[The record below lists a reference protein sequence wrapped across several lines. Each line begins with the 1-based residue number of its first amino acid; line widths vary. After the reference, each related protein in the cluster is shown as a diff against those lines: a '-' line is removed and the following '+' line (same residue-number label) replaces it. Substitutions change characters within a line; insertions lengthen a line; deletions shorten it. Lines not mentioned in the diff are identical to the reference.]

1 MDILSQALFYK
12 TIDCGKLYRLCK
24 EITMRNILLLG
35 ICFVLLTA
43 GMVLAADDTTLQKSE
58 NKAESANAKVDGK
71 YVYKPYIIRNLQ
83 DSNVRSQI
91 TSEGQ
96 TYVIDLK
103 KLNEFSN
110 IEIELQLDIQKI
122 SEDKAPFNM
131 FFVDPAQL
139 DVLAQYG
146 YVPDL
151 YTYEIIGFHNNRAL
165 TSYEKIGKFSPGEYD
180 LDIDIKKISKFDGR
194 VTMNINGESFKGEDY
209 SFEHFSQFASWG
221 ILIIAGP
228 DTKIN
233 KFNLK
238 TETLKFDE

>member
-1 MDILSQALFYK
+1 
-12 TIDCGKLYRLCK
+12 
-24 EITMRNILLLG
+24 MRNILLIG
-35 ICFVLLTA
+35 ISLVLLTA
-43 GMVLAADDTTLQKSE
+43 GMALAVDDATLQEVE
-58 NKAESANAKVDGK
+58 NKAESANAKADGK

-83 DSNVRSQI
+83 DSNVGSQV

-96 TYVIDLK
+96 IYVIGLK
-103 KLNEFSN
+103 KLDEFRN

-139 DVLAQYG
+139 EVLAQDG

-151 YTYEIIGFHNNRAL
+151 YTYEIIGFHNNRAI
-165 TSYEKIGKFSPGEYD
+165 TAYEKIGKFSLGEYD
-180 LDIDIKKISKFDGR
+180 LDINIKKISKFDGR

-209 SFEHFSQFASWG
+209 SFGHFSQFGSWG

-228 DTKIN
+228 DTKIS

-238 TETLKFDE
+238 TETLEFEE

>member
-1 MDILSQALFYK
+1 
-12 TIDCGKLYRLCK
+12 
-24 EITMRNILLLG
+24 MRNILLIG
-35 ICFVLLTA
+35 ISLVLLTA
-43 GMVLAADDTTLQKSE
+43 GMALAVDDATLQEVE
-58 NKAESANAKVDGK
+58 NKAESANAKADGK

-83 DSNVRSQI
+83 DSNVGSQV

-96 TYVIDLK
+96 IYVIGLK
-103 KLNEFSN
+103 KLNEFRN

-139 DVLAQYG
+139 DVLAQDG

-151 YTYEIIGFHNNRAL
+151 YTYEIIGFHNNRAI
-165 TSYEKIGKFSPGEYD
+165 TAYEKIGKFSLGEYD
-180 LDIDIKKISKFDGR
+180 LDINIKKISKFDGR

-209 SFEHFSQFASWG
+209 SFGHFSQFGSWG

-228 DTKIN
+228 DTKIS

-238 TETLKFDE
+238 TETLEFEE

>member
-1 MDILSQALFYK
+1 
-12 TIDCGKLYRLCK
+12 
-24 EITMRNILLLG
+24 MRNILLIG
-35 ICFVLLTA
+35 ISLVLLTA
-43 GMVLAADDTTLQKSE
+43 GMALAVDDATLQEVE
-58 NKAESANAKVDGK
+58 NKAESANAKADGK

-83 DSNVRSQI
+83 DSNVGSQV

-96 TYVIDLK
+96 IYVIDLK
-103 KLNEFSN
+103 KLNEFRN

-139 DVLAQYG
+139 EVFTQDG
-146 YVPDL
+146 YAPDL
-151 YTYEIIGFHNNRAL
+151 YTYEIIGFNNNRAL
-165 TSYEKIGKFSPGEYD
+165 TSYEKIGKFSLGEYD
-180 LDIDIKKISKFDGR
+180 LDINIKKISKFDGR

-209 SFEHFSQFASWG
+209 SFGHFSQFGSWG

-228 DTKIN
+228 DTKIS

-238 TETLKFDE
+238 TETLEFEE

>member
-1 MDILSQALFYK
+1 
-12 TIDCGKLYRLCK
+12 
-24 EITMRNILLLG
+24 MRNILLIG
-35 ICFVLLTA
+35 ISLVLLTA
-43 GMVLAADDTTLQKSE
+43 GMALAVDDATLQEVE
-58 NKAESANAKVDGK
+58 NKAESANAKADGK

-83 DSNVRSQI
+83 DSNVGSQV

-96 TYVIDLK
+96 IYVIDLK
-103 KLNEFSN
+103 KLNEFRN

-165 TSYEKIGKFSPGEYD
+165 TAYEKISTFSLGEYD
-180 LDIDIKKISKFDGR
+180 LDINIKKISKFDGR

-209 SFEHFSQFASWG
+209 SFGHFSQFGSWG

-228 DTKIN
+228 DTKIS

-238 TETLKFDE
+238 TETLEFEE

>member
-1 MDILSQALFYK
+1 
-12 TIDCGKLYRLCK
+12 
-24 EITMRNILLLG
+24 MRNILLIG
-35 ICFVLLTA
+35 ISLVLLTA
-43 GMVLAADDTTLQKSE
+43 GMALAVDDATLQEVE
-58 NKAESANAKVDGK
+58 NKAESANAKADGK

-83 DSNVRSQI
+83 DSNVGSQV

-96 TYVIDLK
+96 IYVIGLK
-103 KLNEFSN
+103 KLNEFRN

-139 DVLAQYG
+139 DVFTQDG
-146 YVPDL
+146 YAPDL
-151 YTYEIIGFHNNRAL
+151 YTYEIIGFNNNRAL
-165 TSYEKIGKFSPGEYD
+165 TSYEKIGKFSLGEYD
-180 LDIDIKKISKFDGR
+180 LDINIKKISKFDGR

-209 SFEHFSQFASWG
+209 SFGHFSQFGSWG

-228 DTKIN
+228 DTKIS

-238 TETLKFDE
+238 TETLEFEE

>member
-1 MDILSQALFYK
+1 MKNIIAIGIL
-12 TIDCGKLYRLCK
+12 G
-24 EITMRNILLLG
+24 
-35 ICFVLLTA
+35 VLLTA
-43 GMVLAADDTTLQKSE
+43 GMALAVDDATLQEVE
-58 NKAESANAKVDGK
+58 NKAESANAKADGK

-83 DSNVRSQI
+83 DSNVGSQV

-96 TYVIDLK
+96 TYVIGLK
-103 KLNEFSN
+103 KLNEFRN

-139 DVLAQYG
+139 EVLAQDG

-151 YTYEIIGFHNNRAL
+151 YTYEIIGFHNNRAI
-165 TSYEKIGKFSPGEYD
+165 TAYEKIGKFSLGEYD
-180 LDIDIKKISKFDGR
+180 LDINIKKISKFDGR

-209 SFEHFSQFASWG
+209 SFGHFSQFGSWG

-228 DTKIN
+228 DTKIS

-238 TETLKFDE
+238 TETLEFEE

>member
-1 MDILSQALFYK
+1 
-12 TIDCGKLYRLCK
+12 
-24 EITMRNILLLG
+24 MRNILLIG
-35 ICFVLLTA
+35 ISFVLLTA
-43 GMVLAADDTTLQKSE
+43 GMALAVDDATLQEVE
-58 NKAESANAKVDGK
+58 NKAESANAKADGK

-83 DSNVRSQI
+83 DSNVGSQV

-96 TYVIDLK
+96 IYVIGLK
-103 KLNEFSN
+103 KLNEFRN

-139 DVLAQYG
+139 EVLAQDG

-151 YTYEIIGFHNNRAL
+151 YTYEIIGFHNNRAI
-165 TSYEKIGKFSPGEYD
+165 TAYEKIGKFSLGEYD
-180 LDIDIKKISKFDGR
+180 LDINIKKISKFDGR

-209 SFEHFSQFASWG
+209 SFGHFSQFGSWG

-228 DTKIN
+228 DTKIS

-238 TETLKFDE
+238 TETLEFEE

>member
-1 MDILSQALFYK
+1 
-12 TIDCGKLYRLCK
+12 
-24 EITMRNILLLG
+24 MRNILLIG
-35 ICFVLLTA
+35 ISLVLLTA
-43 GMVLAADDTTLQKSE
+43 GMALAVDDATLQEVE
-58 NKAESANAKVDGK
+58 NKAESANAKADGK

-83 DSNVRSQI
+83 DSNVGSQV

-96 TYVIDLK
+96 IYVIGLK
-103 KLNEFSN
+103 KLNEFRN

-139 DVLAQYG
+139 EVLAQDG

-151 YTYEIIGFHNNRAL
+151 YTYEIVGFHNNRAI
-165 TSYEKIGKFSPGEYD
+165 TAYEKISKFSLGEYA
-180 LDIDIKKISKFDGR
+180 LDINIKKISKFDGR

-209 SFEHFSQFASWG
+209 SFGHFSQFGSWG

-228 DTKIN
+228 DTKIS

-238 TETLKFDE
+238 TETLEFEE

>member
-1 MDILSQALFYK
+1 
-12 TIDCGKLYRLCK
+12 
-24 EITMRNILLLG
+24 MRNILLIG
-35 ICFVLLTA
+35 ISLVLLTA
-43 GMVLAADDTTLQKSE
+43 GMALAVDDATLQEVE
-58 NKAESANAKVDGK
+58 NKAESANAKADGK

-83 DSNVRSQI
+83 DSNVGSQV

-96 TYVIDLK
+96 IYVIGLK
-103 KLNEFSN
+103 KLNEFRN

-139 DVLAQYG
+139 EVLAQDG

-151 YTYEIIGFHNNRAL
+151 YTYEIIGFHNNRAI
-165 TSYEKIGKFSPGEYD
+165 TSYEKIGKFSLGEYD
-180 LDIDIKKISKFDGR
+180 LDINIKKISKFDGR

-209 SFEHFSQFASWG
+209 SFGHFSQFGSWG

-228 DTKIN
+228 DTKIS

-238 TETLKFDE
+238 TETLEFEE

>member
-1 MDILSQALFYK
+1 MK
-12 TIDCGKLYRLCK
+12 
-24 EITMRNILLLG
+24 NIIAIG
-35 ICFVLLTA
+35 ISFVLLTA
-43 GMVLAADDTTLQKSE
+43 GMALAVDDATLQEVE
-58 NKAESANAKVDGK
+58 NKAESANTKADGK

-83 DSNVRSQI
+83 DSNVGSQV

-96 TYVIDLK
+96 IYVIGLK
-103 KLNEFSN
+103 KLNEFRN

-139 DVLAQYG
+139 EVLAQDG

-151 YTYEIIGFHNNRAL
+151 YTYEIIGFHNNRAI
-165 TSYEKIGKFSPGEYD
+165 TAYEKIGKFSLGEYD
-180 LDIDIKKISKFDGR
+180 LDINIKKISKFDGR

-209 SFEHFSQFASWG
+209 SFGHFSQFGSWG

-228 DTKIN
+228 DTKIS

-238 TETLKFDE
+238 TETLEFEE

>member
-1 MDILSQALFYK
+1 
-12 TIDCGKLYRLCK
+12 
-24 EITMRNILLLG
+24 MRNILLIG
-35 ICFVLLTA
+35 ISLVLLTA
-43 GMVLAADDTTLQKSE
+43 GMALAVDDATLQEVE
-58 NKAESANAKVDGK
+58 NKAESANAKADGK

-83 DSNVRSQI
+83 DSNVGSQV

-96 TYVIDLK
+96 IYVIGLK
-103 KLNEFSN
+103 KLNEFRN
-110 IEIELQLDIQKI
+110 IEIEVQLDIQKI

-151 YTYEIIGFHNNRAL
+151 YTYEIIGFNNNRAL
-165 TSYEKIGKFSPGEYD
+165 TSYEKIGKFSLGEYD
-180 LDIDIKKISKFDGR
+180 LDINIKKISKFDGR

-209 SFEHFSQFASWG
+209 SFGHFSQFGSWG

-228 DTKIN
+228 DTKIS

-238 TETLKFDE
+238 TETLEFEE

>member
-1 MDILSQALFYK
+1 MK
-12 TIDCGKLYRLCK
+12 
-24 EITMRNILLLG
+24 NIIAIG
-35 ICFVLLTA
+35 ISFVLLTA
-43 GMVLAADDTTLQKSE
+43 GMALAVDDATLQEVE
-58 NKAESANAKVDGK
+58 NKAESANTKADGK

-83 DSNVRSQI
+83 DSNVESQV

-96 TYVIDLK
+96 IYVIDLK
-103 KLNEFSN
+103 KLNEFRN

-139 DVLAQYG
+139 EVFTQDG
-146 YVPDL
+146 YAPDL
-151 YTYEIIGFHNNRAL
+151 YTYEIIGFNNNRAL
-165 TSYEKIGKFSPGEYD
+165 TSYEKIGKFSLGEYD
-180 LDIDIKKISKFDGR
+180 LDINIKKISKFDGR

-209 SFEHFSQFASWG
+209 SFGHFSQFGSWG

-228 DTKIN
+228 DTKIS

-238 TETLKFDE
+238 TETLEFEE

>member
-1 MDILSQALFYK
+1 
-12 TIDCGKLYRLCK
+12 
-24 EITMRNILLLG
+24 MRNILLIG
-35 ICFVLLTA
+35 ISLVLLTA
-43 GMVLAADDTTLQKSE
+43 GMALAVDDATLQEVE
-58 NKAESANAKVDGK
+58 NKAESANAKADGK

-83 DSNVRSQI
+83 DSNVGSQV

-96 TYVIDLK
+96 IYVIGLK
-103 KLNEFSN
+103 KLNEFRN

-139 DVLAQYG
+139 EVLAQDG

-151 YTYEIIGFHNNRAL
+151 YTYEIIGFHNNRAI
-165 TSYEKIGKFSPGEYD
+165 TAYEKIGKFSLGEYD
-180 LDIDIKKISKFDGR
+180 LDINIKKISKFDGR

-209 SFEHFSQFASWG
+209 SFGHFSQFGSWG

-228 DTKIN
+228 DTKIS

-238 TETLKFDE
+238 TETLEFEE

>member
-1 MDILSQALFYK
+1 
-12 TIDCGKLYRLCK
+12 
-24 EITMRNILLLG
+24 MRNILLIG
-35 ICFVLLTA
+35 ISLVLLTA
-43 GMVLAADDTTLQKSE
+43 GMALAVDDATLQEVE
-58 NKAESANAKVDGK
+58 NKAESANAKADGK

-83 DSNVRSQI
+83 DSNVGAQV

-96 TYVIDLK
+96 IYVIGLK
-103 KLNEFSN
+103 KLNEFRN

-122 SEDKAPFNM
+122 AEDKAPFNM

-139 DVLAQYG
+139 EVLAQDG

-151 YTYEIIGFHNNRAL
+151 YTYEIIGFHNNRAI
-165 TSYEKIGKFSPGEYD
+165 TAYEKIGKFSLGEYD
-180 LDIDIKKISKFDGR
+180 LDINIKKISKFDGR

-209 SFEHFSQFASWG
+209 SFGHFSQFGSWG

-228 DTKIN
+228 DTKIS

-238 TETLKFDE
+238 TETLEFEE

>member
-1 MDILSQALFYK
+1 MK
-12 TIDCGKLYRLCK
+12 
-24 EITMRNILLLG
+24 NIIAIG
-35 ICFVLLTA
+35 ISFVLLTA
-43 GMVLAADDTTLQKSE
+43 GMALAVDDATLQEVE
-58 NKAESANAKVDGK
+58 NKAESANAKADGK

-83 DSNVRSQI
+83 DSNVGSQV

-96 TYVIDLK
+96 IYVIGLK
-103 KLNEFSN
+103 KLNEFRN

-139 DVLAQYG
+139 EVLAQDG

-151 YTYEIIGFHNNRAL
+151 YTYEIIGFHNNRAI
-165 TSYEKIGKFSPGEYD
+165 TAYEKIGKFSLGEYD
-180 LDIDIKKISKFDGR
+180 LDINIKKISKFDGR

-209 SFEHFSQFASWG
+209 SFGHFSQFGSWG

-228 DTKIN
+228 DTKIS

-238 TETLKFDE
+238 TETWEFEE

>member
-1 MDILSQALFYK
+1 MK
-12 TIDCGKLYRLCK
+12 
-24 EITMRNILLLG
+24 NIIAIG
-35 ICFVLLTA
+35 ISFVLLTA
-43 GMVLAADDTTLQKSE
+43 GMALAVDGATLQEVE
-58 NKAESANAKVDGK
+58 NKVESANAKADGK

-83 DSNVRSQI
+83 DSNVGSQV

-96 TYVIDLK
+96 IYVIGLK
-103 KLNEFSN
+103 KLNEFRN

-139 DVLAQYG
+139 EVFTQDG
-146 YVPDL
+146 YAPDL

-165 TSYEKIGKFSPGEYD
+165 TAYEKIGNFSLGEYD
-180 LDIDIKKISKFDGR
+180 LDINIKKISKFDGR

-209 SFEHFSQFASWG
+209 SFGHFSQFGSWG

-228 DTKIN
+228 DTKIS

-238 TETLKFDE
+238 TETLEFEE